1 MDSHVQELTTVAHSL
16 FLSKAVFPS
25 EQATLHQCRVQL
37 DPFVFHALQAL
48 YGKQLAEH
56 WRTEATIPATSD
68 KAIVF
73 VERRCHP
80 NLEFCLQNA
89 VYFAPGHAVHIV
101 CSRANVRF
109 LQHLSRHH
117 PIHLHVAWDD
127 IGTPEQGKKE
137 YNELLKT
144 AAFWNLFSEEHLLL
158 METDCY
164 LRKSLPESLYNY
176 DYVASKWPW
185 SPEEAGGGGLS
196 YRKRSFML
204 RVCALPDV
212 YDQEMQDTF
221 VSKGC
226 RILGARVPTY
236 EDSANFFIEA
246 MISDTA
252 VGVHQWWTFF
262 SSHQRL
268 EDRIRTC
275 LTLDIC

>member
-1 MDSHVQELTTVAHSL
+1 MDALVHQLATVAHSL
-16 FLSKAVFPS
+16 FASRSAFPS
-25 EQATLHQCRVQL
+25 AQAWLHQCRVQL
-37 DPFVFHALQAL
+37 DPFVFQALQAL

-56 WRTEATIPATSD
+56 WHLGATIPATSD
-68 KAIVF
+68 RAIIF

-89 VYFAPGHAVHIV
+89 MYFAPGHAVHIV
-101 CSRANVRF
+101 CSHANLRF
-109 LQHLSRHH
+109 LQHLTYPH
-117 PIHLHVAWDD
+117 PVHLHVAWDD

-164 LRKSLPESLYNY
+164 LRKPLPESLYRY

-204 RVCALPDV
+204 RVCALKEV
-212 YDQEMQDTF
+212 QDQEMQDTF

-226 RILGARVPTY
+226 RCLAASVPTY
-236 EDSANFFIEA
+236 EESANFFTEA

-252 VGVHQWWTFF
+252 VGVHQWWTFLPT
-262 SSHQRL
+262 QRL

-275 LTLDIC
+275 LTLDIR